1 MKTTK
6 RQRKTKVPARPQVT
20 PRKWSKKSVRI
31 FDKQF
36 DQLQLNFKKF
46 EATDKTETEKMLK
59 AYAKIKRSLNE
70 SVKNVIVEIEDNE
83 LRDEL
88 LGILTKL
95 SQKSIDLDV
104 ANTQMMNSLVQR
116 VRDLLKTSKELNS
129 KFTIF
134 QERDNA
140 TREAEIQKD
149 LTANQ
154 LNDAKAE
161 I

>member
-1 MKTTK
+1 
-6 RQRKTKVPARPQVT
+6 
-20 PRKWSKKSVRI
+20 
-31 FDKQF
+31 
-36 DQLQLNFKKF
+36 
-46 EATDKTETEKMLK
+46 MLK

-83 LRDEL
+83 LRDQL

-140 TREAEIQKD
+140 TREAEI
-149 LTANQ
+149 
-154 LNDAKAE
+154 
-161 I
+161 

>member
-1 MKTTK
+1 
-6 RQRKTKVPARPQVT
+6 
-20 PRKWSKKSVRI
+20 
-31 FDKQF
+31 
-36 DQLQLNFKKF
+36 
-46 EATDKTETEKMLK
+46 MLK

-83 LRDEL
+83 LRDQL
-88 LGILTKL
+88 LSILTKL

-140 TREAEIQKD
+140 TREAEI
-149 LTANQ
+149 
-154 LNDAKAE
+154 
-161 I
+161 

>member
-1 MKTTK
+1 
-6 RQRKTKVPARPQVT
+6 
-20 PRKWSKKSVRI
+20 
-31 FDKQF
+31 
-36 DQLQLNFKKF
+36 
-46 EATDKTETEKMLK
+46 MLK

-83 LRDEL
+83 LRDQL

-104 ANTQMMNSLVQR
+104 ANTQMINSLVQR

-140 TREAEIQKD
+140 TREAEI
-149 LTANQ
+149 
-154 LNDAKAE
+154 
-161 I
+161 

>member
-1 MKTTK
+1 
-6 RQRKTKVPARPQVT
+6 
-20 PRKWSKKSVRI
+20 
-31 FDKQF
+31 
-36 DQLQLNFKKF
+36 
-46 EATDKTETEKMLK
+46 MLK

>member
-1 MKTTK
+1 
-6 RQRKTKVPARPQVT
+6 
-20 PRKWSKKSVRI
+20 
-31 FDKQF
+31 
-36 DQLQLNFKKF
+36 
-46 EATDKTETEKMLK
+46 MLK

-83 LRDEL
+83 LRDQL

-116 VRDLLKTSKELNS
+116 VRELLKTSKELNS

-140 TREAEIQKD
+140 TREAEI
-149 LTANQ
+149 
-154 LNDAKAE
+154 
-161 I
+161 

>member
-1 MKTTK
+1 
-6 RQRKTKVPARPQVT
+6 
-20 PRKWSKKSVRI
+20 
-31 FDKQF
+31 
-36 DQLQLNFKKF
+36 
-46 EATDKTETEKMLK
+46 MLK

-140 TREAEIQKD
+140 TREAEI
-149 LTANQ
+149 
-154 LNDAKAE
+154 
-161 I
+161 

>member
-1 MKTTK
+1 M
-6 RQRKTKVPARPQVT
+6 
-20 PRKWSKKSVRI
+20 
-31 FDKQF
+31 
-36 DQLQLNFKKF
+36 
-46 EATDKTETEKMLK
+46 
-59 AYAKIKRSLNE
+59 
-70 SVKNVIVEIEDNE
+70 IVEIEDNE

-140 TREAEIQKD
+140 TREAEI
-149 LTANQ
+149 
-154 LNDAKAE
+154 
-161 I
+161 

>member
-1 MKTTK
+1 
-6 RQRKTKVPARPQVT
+6 
-20 PRKWSKKSVRI
+20 
-31 FDKQF
+31 
-36 DQLQLNFKKF
+36 
-46 EATDKTETEKMLK
+46 MLK

-83 LRDEL
+83 LRDQL
-88 LGILTKL
+88 LSILTKL

-116 VRDLLKTSKELNS
+116 VRDLLKNSKELNS

-140 TREAEIQKD
+140 TREAEI
-149 LTANQ
+149 
-154 LNDAKAE
+154 
-161 I
+161 